1 MTTNFDTNKI
11 YLSKGLKES
20 CYAVALQQ
28 LQTSIISSRI
38 AWDYFTTNRICLSY
52 LVTRLYANTG
62 KK

>member
-38 AWDYFTTNRICLSY
+38 AWDYLPQTESVYRDVEEGFLS
-52 LVTRLYANTG
+52 VCV
-62 KK
+62 